1 MLLNICF
8 VKEYINNIHPTK
20 KDRKK
25 IFPIFINSL
34 TSPTKRKSYLSN

>member
-8 VKEYINNIHPTK
+8 VKEYMNNIHSIK

-25 IFPIFINSL
+25 TFPIFINIL
-34 TSPTKRKSYLSN
+34 TSPTKRKSYLCN